1 MDLRIENKMIRI
13 NEKKDRYKNLKQEN
27 FNILNSYKVK
37 SFNLVEKYRLVRVCF
52 LKKKKTIKDVLLF
65 YYYLGIFNQSEEIT
79 DWIIKERIRVQKE

>member
-79 DWIIKERIRVQKE
+79 D

>member
-52 LKKKKTIKDVLLF
+52 LKKK
-65 YYYLGIFNQSEEIT
+65 Q
-79 DWIIKERIRVQKE
+79 